1 VTFVAALVAALLSG
15 VLVVTGLYLVHR
27 YAKEPPPPE
36 ELAER
41 AGLRALVRHRISPM
55 EVSGLALGAALVAV
69 GLAVL
74 AFGFAAAEATRTS
87 LWWVD
92 AAMARWGVDHAV
104 PWSTTALRAFTWL
117 GSTVV
122 VVPLALAA
130 GLYDVRRRRRWDGLV
145 FLLLVVIGQNL
156 LHNAIKLIVARQRPP
171 VHALAPES
179 GFSFPSGH
187 TAAATATFVAMAVLL
202 GRGRSR
208 RVRLALAGLAA
219 GIATMVAATRVLLGV
234 HWVSDV
240 IGGAALGLVWVAV
253 VALIFGGRR
262 LEFAAELP
270 EARDRPG

>member
-1 VTFVAALVAALLSG
+1 MPFVAALLTALFSSA
-15 VLVVTGLYLVHR
+15 LVVTGLYLVHR
-27 YAKEPPPPE
+27 YGKEPPRPE

-41 AGLRALVRHRISPM
+41 TGLRALVRHRVSPM
-55 EVSGLALGAALVAV
+55 EVSGLALGVAMIAVGVAV
-69 GLAVL
+69 I
-74 AFGFAAAEATRTS
+74 AFGFAAVEATRTS

-92 AAMARWGVDHAV
+92 AAMARWGVGHAV
-104 PWSTTALRAFTWL
+104 PWSTTALRTLTWL

-122 VVPLALAA
+122 VVPLALVA
-130 GLYDVRRRRRWDGLV
+130 GFLDIRRRRRWDGLV

-156 LHNAIKLIVARQRPP
+156 IHNAIKLAVARQRPP

-187 TAAATATFVAMAVLL
+187 TAAATATFVALAVLL

-208 RVRLALAGLAA
+208 PVRLTLAGLAA

-240 IGGAALGLVWVAV
+240 IGGAAVGLVWVAA

-270 EARDRPG
+270 EVRDRPG